1 MINAQVDDL
10 SSHNTKYT
18 SPALTQKAIE
28 DDAEDEDDDNGVSAE
43 PTLLLPMPATL
54 PPSPIQEHIPSPP
67 QTAQPSLPPL
77 QQPSQTD
84 DISQSVMTLLN
95 TLLETCATLTK
106 EVANLEK
113 DKLAQA
119 IKITKLK
126 QREDTSKQGEGIAEL
141 DADEEVTL
149 MDVEEDL
156 NADVQ
161 GRLTE
166 SQAKVYH
173 MDLQHANTVLSMQD
187 TDEAEPSE
195 VEEVIEVVTTAKL
208 MTEGVV
214 IQDPEEIATASV
226 IVHSEVKSKDKGN
239 GILIEEPKPLKR
251 QMDFFKGMTNN
262 DIRPIFEKHY
272 NSIKDFLEKEEK
284 EIEEEEN
291 KRKGDSLNQDATK
304 KKRINEETEYGL
316 EKVKSW
322 KRFESCR
329 VYILTLTTTQ
339 MISLVEK
346 KYPLTRFT
354 LEQMLNNVRL
364 EVEEESE
371 MSLEL
376 LRLVRRQLQEGYI
389 PELEVWIHPPPD
401 QAG

>member
-18 SPALTQKAIE
+18 SLALTQKAIE
-28 DDAEDEDDDNGVSAE
+28 DAAEDEDDDNGVSAE
-43 PTLLLPMPATL
+43 PTPLLPMPATP

-67 QTAQPSLPPL
+67 QTNQPSLPPP

-119 IKITKLK
+119 IEITKLK
-126 QREDTSKQGEGIAEL
+126 QREDTSKQREGIAKL
-141 DADEEVTL
+141 DADEDVTL

-161 GRLTE
+161 GRLAE

-187 TDEAEPSE
+187 TDDAEPSK
-195 VEEVIEVVTTAKL
+195 VEEVIEVVTAAKL
-208 MTEGVV
+208 MTEVVTTADTTITAAQVPKASAPRRKKGVV

-226 IVHSEVKSKDKGN
+226 IVHSEVKSKDKGK

-251 QMDFFKGMTNN
+251 QARKNMMIYLMNMAGFKMDFFKGMTNN

-304 KKRINEETEYGL
+304 KKRINEETE
-316 EKVKSW
+316 
-322 KRFESCR
+322 
-329 VYILTLTTTQ
+329 
-339 MISLVEK
+339 
-346 KYPLTRFT
+346 
-354 LEQMLNNVRL
+354 
-364 EVEEESE
+364 
-371 MSLEL
+371 
-376 LRLVRRQLQEGYI
+376 
-389 PELEVWIHPPPD
+389 
-401 QAG
+401 